1 MIPAYSMISGGD
13 ILGEEHQIVRL
24 VYEAKKDPD
33 AADSLI
39 GRYMNFIQAETVR
52 FTQGVPSQ
60 AREDQLSVAMFAF
73 YEAVQG
79 YERGR
84 GAFLPYAAASIRNR
98 LIDYIRKE
106 GRHQGLVSFDA
117 PAGQE
122 DESHALLEVTPDEKN
137 GIQQWNVR
145 TATREELEE
154 FRKNLSEYGVTLSDV
169 ADNCPRQD
177 RTLKA
182 CHKVLETAR
191 SHPRLLERLT
201 QSRKLPIGEL
211 AELSGV
217 SRKTLERHRTYLVA
231 ILLAYTNG
239 YEIIRGHLC
248 QISPGKEGTV

>member
-1 MIPAYSMISGGD
+1 
-13 ILGEEHQIVRL
+13 
-24 VYEAKKDPD
+24 
-33 AADSLI
+33 
-39 GRYMNFIQAETVR
+39 
-52 FTQGVPSQ
+52 
-60 AREDQLSVAMFAF
+60 MFAF

-122 DESHALLEVTPDEKN
+122 DDSHALLEVTPDEKN
-137 GIQQWNVR
+137 GIQLWNVR
-145 TATREELEE
+145 TATREELDE
-154 FRKNLSEYGVTLSDV
+154 FRRNLTEYGISLSDV

-182 CHKVLETAR
+182 CHKVLEAAR
-191 SHPRLLERLT
+191 SHPKLLEHLI
-201 QSRKLPIGEL
+201 QSRKLPIAEL
-211 AELSGV
+211 SELSGV
-217 SRKTLERHRTYLVA
+217 SRKTMERHRTYLVA